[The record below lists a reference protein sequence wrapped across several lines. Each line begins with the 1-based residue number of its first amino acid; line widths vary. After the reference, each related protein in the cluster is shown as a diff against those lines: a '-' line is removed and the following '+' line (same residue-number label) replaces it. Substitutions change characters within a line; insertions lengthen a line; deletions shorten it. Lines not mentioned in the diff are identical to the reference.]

1 MRSWREIHS
10 LVQRGPNA
18 FDLRVIL
25 PKRDNSRA
33 TSSKMMYNTTDLQHF
48 KIIRE

>member
-33 TSSKMMYNTTDLQHF
+33 TSSKMMYKQQIYNIL
-48 KIIRE
+48 KL